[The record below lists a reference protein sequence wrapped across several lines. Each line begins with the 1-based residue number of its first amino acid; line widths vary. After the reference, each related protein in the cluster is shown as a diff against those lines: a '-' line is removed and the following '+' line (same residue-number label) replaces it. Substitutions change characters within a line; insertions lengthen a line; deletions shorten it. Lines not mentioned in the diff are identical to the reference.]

1 MGQARGWLGW
11 SAHSLGAALCKDQ
24 GQYPAFVPGTSLRS
38 GSWFGAFLYLIVH
51 NLPQLRMCALIFS
64 ALGSEVKASASNAGH
79 PCSIPGSGRYPGEG
93 NGYPLQY
100 SCLENPMDGEAW

>member
-38 GSWFGAFLYLIVH
+38 GS
-51 NLPQLRMCALIFS
+51 
-64 ALGSEVKASASNAGH
+64 
-79 PCSIPGSGRYPGEG
+79 
-93 NGYPLQY
+93 
-100 SCLENPMDGEAW
+100 

>member
-1 MGQARGWLGW
+1 MDPGAGLAGWLGW

-51 NLPQLRMCALIFS
+51 NLPQLCMCEIGFS
-64 ALGSEVKASASNAGH
+64 
-79 PCSIPGSGRYPGEG
+79 
-93 NGYPLQY
+93 PLLFL
-100 SCLENPMDGEAW
+100 CILLLEKTFVQEPVL